1 MRIVVIAAMV
11 ALAALAGCNRRNRDE
26 DTQPVRS
33 STIVAPEN
41 TPVDAVPQEE
51 PAVARSLWR
60 SANETARTG
69 SGNLRV
75 SLESVRGGPVVFA
88 FANGVTIRAQP
99 YQQIQSSSRSGVG
112 GQSYA
117 AVLGGDPRV
126 DAWLYRVLDENV
138 ASSASR
144 GLCGDGQ
151 TRFMAVSEFVDGT
164 GRWVF
169 KIATFRGE
177 HAPGGGSGAP
187 ELCGAYAYS
196 AQ

>member
-1 MRIVVIAAMV
+1 MRTIVIAIM
-11 ALAALAGCNRRNRDE
+11 ALAALAGCNQRDRNE
-26 DTQPVRS
+26 DSQPVRS

-51 PAVARSLWR
+51 PAVARSQWR
-60 SANETARTG
+60 AANETARTG

-88 FANGVTIRAQP
+88 FANGVTVRAQP
-99 YQQIQSSSRSGVG
+99 YAQVQSSSRSGVEG
-112 GQSYA
+112 RSFA

-138 ASSASR
+138 ASSAQR
-144 GLCGDGQ
+144 GLCGDAP
-151 TRFMAVSEFVDGT
+151 TRFVAVSEFVDGT

-169 KIATFRGE
+169 KIATFRGD
-177 HAPGGGSGAP
+177 HAPGGGGNGSP

-196 AQ
+196 SQ